1 MAQQVITVRSA
12 AADAAGK
19 TLGIGVFVLGIAMLV
34 AVFGLAYRDL
44 IATADGQTVSRWM
57 ALPGALVFKSGLL
70 LIMGVVA
77 SAIAGKGIALY
88 EAARQEAGQ

>member
-19 TLGIGVFVLGIAMLV
+19 SLGIAVFVLGIALLI

-44 IATADGQTVSRWM
+44 VASTDGATLSQWI
-57 ALPGALVFKSGLL
+57 ALPGAVFFKSGLF
-70 LIMGVVA
+70 LIMFVVA
-77 SAIAGKGIALY
+77 SAIANKGIALY
-88 EAARQEAGQ
+88 QAARQPLEG

>member
-19 TLGIGVFVLGIAMLV
+19 TLGIAVFVLGIAMLV

-44 IATADGQTVSRWM
+44 IATTDGTTVSRWI
-57 ALPGALVFKSGLL
+57 ALPGTLVFKGGLL

-77 SAIAGKGIALY
+77 SAIANKGIALY
-88 EAARQEAGQ
+88 EVARHQEDA